1 MIEKRVDVKTP
12 HGTMPTFVFH
22 PEEGGPFPLVLF
34 LMDAPSVRQAL
45 RDMASRIACVGYTVV
60 LPYLYYADEPYREFG
75 ASDEEM
81 HRRTELREKLT
92 RARIVDDAAA
102 LFEQA
107 EKEPVK
113 PGKAGVIGYCM
124 SGPFALAVANAFP
137 DRVAAAASFH
147 GAWFVTD
154 NPDSSHRNVSNV
166 KAEVYLGWADKDPTA
181 PDSDREAMEAALTEA
196 GVRHRIELYPGAL
209 HGFAPPGGAR
219 YDRAA
224 SERHFERMFALL
236 ARNLSAP

>member
-1 MIEKRVDVKTP
+1 MIEQRVDVTTP
-12 HGTMPTFVFH
+12 HGSMPTFVFH

-45 RDMASRIACVGYTVV
+45 RDMASRIASVGYTVM

-75 ASDEEM
+75 VSDEEM

-92 RARIVDDAAA
+92 KARIASDAAA
-102 LFEQA
+102 LFA
-107 EKEPVK
+107 HAAKEPVK
-113 PGKAGVIGYCM
+113 PGKAGVVGYCM

-137 DRVAAAASFH
+137 DRIAAAASFH

-154 NPDSSHRNVSNV
+154 KPDSSHLNVSNV
-166 KAEVYLGWADKDPTA
+166 KAEVYLGWADNDPTA
-181 PDSDREAMEAALTEA
+181 PPSDREAMEAALTKA

-224 SERHFERMFALL
+224 SERHFERLFALF
-236 ARNLSAP
+236 ARNLG